1 MNDNETNKLLK
12 EILKWH
18 RFQGIEILKKK
29 INEENLFTDAKD
41 ILVYYYSDGNKSS
54 REIQEM
60 IGVNFQKVIELWKK
74 WINAGIAKP
83 IAKQRGSGCKKL
95 FELHELGLKL
105 PKGKIEE

>member
-18 RFQGIEILKKK
+18 RLQGIEILKKK
-29 INEENLFTDAKD
+29 IKEENLFTDAKD

-60 IGVNFQKVIELWKK
+60 SGVNFQKVTKLWKK
-74 WINAGIAKP
+74 WINAEIAEPTEKYGGG
-83 IAKQRGSGCKKL
+83 RCKRL
-95 FELHELGLKL
+95 FELHELGLEL
-105 PKGKIEE
+105 PKGK